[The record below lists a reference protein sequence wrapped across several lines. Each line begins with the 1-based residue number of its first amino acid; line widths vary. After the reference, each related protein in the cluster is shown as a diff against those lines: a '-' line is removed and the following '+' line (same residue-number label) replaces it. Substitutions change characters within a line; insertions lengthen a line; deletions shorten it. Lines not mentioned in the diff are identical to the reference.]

1 MVTGNADNLLVATY
15 MSYKSKVF
23 FAPAMDLEM
32 YKDDSNQK
40 NIEIL
45 KDRGHYF
52 IEPSSGYLASGM
64 HGKGRLEEPEL
75 IIESGQNF
83 QTKEDQKKEST
94 QAEPEDWEWWDEG

>member
-1 MVTGNADNLLVATY
+1 
-15 MSYKSKVF
+15 
-23 FAPAMDLEM
+23 M

-75 IIESGQNF
+75 IMEFFKN
-83 QTKEDQKKEST
+83 TVKKELVFLKKNSYYRRSYL
-94 QAEPEDWEWWDEG
+94 

>member
-1 MVTGNADNLLVATY
+1 
-15 MSYKSKVF
+15 
-23 FAPAMDLEM
+23 MDLEM

-64 HGKGRLEEPEL
+64 HGKVG
-75 IIESGQNF
+75 
-83 QTKEDQKKEST
+83 
-94 QAEPEDWEWWDEG
+94 